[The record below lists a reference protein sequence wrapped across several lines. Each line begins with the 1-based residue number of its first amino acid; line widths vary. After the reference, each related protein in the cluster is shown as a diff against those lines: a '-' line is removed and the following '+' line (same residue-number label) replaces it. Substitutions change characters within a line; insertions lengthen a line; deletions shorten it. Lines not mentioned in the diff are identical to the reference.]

1 MAINENN
8 RNTDG
13 NGQPKRSKALWIV
26 GLVLLAL
33 IVIIAIRAFV
43 AGSSVPTAQNAD
55 QAPITEADQAIAG
68 TKVENSSG
76 Q

>member
-1 MAINENN
+1 MSLNEHDHHG
-8 RNTDG
+8 TAA
-13 NGQPKRSKALWIV
+13 GQPKKSKALWIV

-43 AGSSVPTAQNAD
+43 AGSSEPTAANAD
-55 QAPITEADQAIAG
+55 KAPITEADQAIAG
-68 TKVENSSG
+68 TEVEGGNG